1 MFSTEFEQHV
11 TGDDLTNNQLTDD
24 ETAMTEISFLPDGR
38 ICLFGASREIIE
50 LLWTLNLGDRALL
63 ARHLS
68 IQAAATQSVAIQSAA
83 IQSAAT
89 RVDAMEQNAMEQN
102 AMEQNESQ
110 VPT

>member
-1 MFSTEFEQHV
+1 MFSTEFEQNV
-11 TGDDLTNNQLTDD
+11 TGDDLTDNKLTDD

-68 IQAAATQSVAIQSAA
+68 IQAVAIQAVAIQSAAIQAVA

-89 RVDAMEQNAMEQN
+89 RVDAMELDPREI
-102 AMEQNESQ
+102 NESQ

>member
-68 IQAAATQSVAIQSAA
+68 IQSGAIQSGP
-83 IQSAAT
+83 IQSGPIQSGAT
-89 RVDAMEQNAMEQN
+89 RVDAMEINN
-102 AMEQNESQ
+102 SQ

>member
-1 MFSTEFEQHV
+1 MFSTEFEQHA
-11 TGDDLTNNQLTDD
+11 TGDDLANHQLTDD

-50 LLWTLNLGDRALL
+50 LLWKLNLGDRALL

-68 IQAAATQSVAIQSAA
+68 IQSVA

-89 RVDAMEQNAMEQN
+89 RVDAMELNAMEIHKI
-102 AMEQNESQ
+102 Q

>member
-1 MFSTEFEQHV
+1 MFSTEFEQHA
-11 TGDDLTNNQLTDD
+11 TGDDLANNQLTDD

-68 IQAAATQSVAIQSAA
+68 IQAAATRSS
-83 IQSAAT
+83 
-89 RVDAMEQNAMEQN
+89 VDAMELN

>member
-68 IQAAATQSVAIQSAA
+68 IQAAATQAEAIQSAA
-83 IQSAAT
+83 TQSAAT
-89 RVDAMEQNAMEQN
+89 RVDAMELNPMEI
-102 AMEQNESQ
+102 NESQ
-110 VPT
+110 VST

>member
-1 MFSTEFEQHV
+1 MFSTEFEQHA
-11 TGDDLTNNQLTDD
+11 TGDDLTYNQLTDD

-68 IQAAATQSVAIQSAA
+68 IQAAATQSGAIKSAAIQSAA

-89 RVDAMEQNAMEQN
+89 RVDAMELNPMEIN
-102 AMEQNESQ
+102 VSQ

>member
-1 MFSTEFEQHV
+1 MFSTEFEQNV
-11 TGDDLTNNQLTDD
+11 TGDDLTDNKLTDD

-68 IQAAATQSVAIQSAA
+68 IQAVAIQAVAIQAVA

-89 RVDAMEQNAMEQN
+89 RVDAMELDPREI
-102 AMEQNESQ
+102 NESQ

>member
-68 IQAAATQSVAIQSAA
+68 IQAAATRSGAIQSAA

-89 RVDAMEQNAMEQN
+89 PVDAMELNPMEI
-102 AMEQNESQ
+102 NESQ